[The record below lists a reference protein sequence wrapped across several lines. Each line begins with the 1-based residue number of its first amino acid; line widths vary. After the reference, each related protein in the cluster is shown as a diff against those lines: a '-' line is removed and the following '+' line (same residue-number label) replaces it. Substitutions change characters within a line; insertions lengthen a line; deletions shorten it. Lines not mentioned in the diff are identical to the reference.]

1 MIELLRNLFA
11 SLNLDKKGQDLTEY
25 GLLVA
30 LIAIVVV
37 IAVTFFGGEVSDFFS
52 ALGAAV
58 ESWSELPGLGG

>member
-30 LIAIVVV
+30 LIAIVVL
-37 IAVTFFGGEVSDFFS
+37 IAVTVFGTNVSDFFG
-52 ALGAAV
+52 ALANAV
-58 ESWSELPGLGG
+58 SSWADMVP